1 MRPDFIAI
9 TIARDTGSMKWQ
21 AKGADTGKKNKKPET
36 QNMKHH
42 KNQHKQGSN
51 GEENPDPKTI
61 ERRA

>member
-1 MRPDFIAI
+1 
-9 TIARDTGSMKWQ
+9 MKWQ
-21 AKGADTGKKNKKPET
+21 AKGADTGKKNNKPKT

-51 GEENPDPKTI
+51 GEKNPDPKTI